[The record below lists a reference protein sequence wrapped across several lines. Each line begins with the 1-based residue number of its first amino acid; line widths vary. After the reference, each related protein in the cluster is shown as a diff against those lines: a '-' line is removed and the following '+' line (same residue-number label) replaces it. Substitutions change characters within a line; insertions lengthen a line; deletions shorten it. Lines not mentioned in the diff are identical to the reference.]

1 MIVIF
6 FAGCSFSPKFLL
18 DDQYYNQWEYIEI
31 NAHDFEWLNTQ
42 NYILFVYNRYC
53 AFSIPCD
60 QIFKEFMEKYHI
72 DFLAMHYDEFKDTAL
87 HSTVRFAPSVI
98 VVKNWK
104 IVDYL
109 NPEKDEYLDLY
120 QDEITFEK
128 WISSYI
134 ILTK

>member
-42 NYILFVYNRYC
+42 NYILFVYNSYC

-120 QDEITFEK
+120 QDEIAFEK